1 MFEKLDP
8 EDLKRECINAEEK
21 SMKLYSRNAVL
32 EDENKRLRNKFNQ
45 ITKEMKEFKEAKQ
58 ATIEENLKQIDKL
71 NKNLEDAEIEKVKL
85 QKEADDITHA
95 KEDEIKLLK
104 DKNKQ

>member
-32 EDENKRLRNKFNQ
+32 EDENKRLRNKFN
-45 ITKEMKEFKEAKQ
+45 
-58 ATIEENLKQIDKL
+58 
-71 NKNLEDAEIEKVKL
+71 
-85 QKEADDITHA
+85 
-95 KEDEIKLLK
+95 
-104 DKNKQ
+104 